1 MFEEGSRIQNW
12 MKLKLMLAP
21 LALGYPLA
29 LGRPEPALT
38 CTSFPKKVL
47 GELKAW
53 HHQSHLAACL
63 DEFNASSTPSGTW
76 CKPSDRANSVDGH
89 TVILEMAIHIV
100 PDNKRELP
108 PALVFCTNSLH
119 QALKH
124 EMKRLFHKYATNRS
138 RRGAVRGW
146 SKLRSTTRTPD
157 VSELLSTPA
166 NNLLAVAF
174 PRKVSP
180 EEGGGDGGGDGGGG
194 DGGSGDHGG
203 EEHKLFSLGNSAF
216 GFLQRHWFTL
226 IYSLFLQRLISKA
239 WFLGE

>member
-1 MFEEGSRIQNW
+1 M
-12 MKLKLMLAP
+12 
-21 LALGYPLA
+21 
-29 LGRPEPALT
+29 
-38 CTSFPKKVL
+38 L
-47 GELKAW
+47 GELKEWA
-53 HHQSHLAACL
+53 HSHLAACL
-63 DEFNASSTPSGTW
+63 DELNASSTPSGTW
-76 CKPSDRANSVDGH
+76 RKPSGCANSVDGR
-89 TVILEMAIHIV
+89 TVILEMAINIV
-100 PDNKRELP
+100 PADKRELP

-119 QALKH
+119 QALKQ

-174 PRKVSP
+174 PREVSP
-180 EEGGGDGGGDGGGG
+180 EEGGDDGGGGGDGDGGGG
-194 DGGSGDHGG
+194 GSG
-203 EEHKLFSLGNSAF
+203 EEHKLFSLGNSVF